1 MDEINGFPVQLSKGL
16 DFKLKFKKTKIDK
29 IILAGMGGSALP
41 GELLKSYSNLDIPF
55 EIHRDYG
62 LPRTT
67 KNTLL
72 LACSYS
78 GNTEETISALKEGLK
93 RKIQIIVY
101 SNGGVL
107 TEMAIKNNLSLVKIP
122 SGIQPRNAFGYFFYS
137 FTKTLDTLG
146 LTSNIKEV
154 KKTGDWLEKQEFKT
168 MEKECLGKTPLI
180 YTNSLLEGVGRAC
193 KIKFNENAKTPA
205 FFNIF
210 PELNHNEMNGFENL
224 NSKFVV
230 FYLKSAVDSEKIR
243 KRMKITKSFL
253 EQKGVKVIELNSP
266 GKTLLQDA
274 FYYLHYFNF
283 LTVRLAKLYGVDP
296 WKVELVE
303 KLKRELLK
311 K

>member
-1 MDEINGFPVQLSKGL
+1 MDEINGFPRQLSKGL
-16 DFKLKFKKTKIDK
+16 NFKLKLKKRKIDK

-41 GELLKSYSNLDIPF
+41 GELLKSYVDLNIPF

-62 LPRTT
+62 LPKTT

-72 LACSYS
+72 LTCSYS
-78 GNTEETISALKEGLK
+78 GNTEETVSALKEGLK

-101 SNGGVL
+101 SSGGVL
-107 TEMAIKNNLSLVKIP
+107 TEIAIKNNLPLVKIP
-122 SGIQPRNAFGYFFYS
+122 SGVQPRNAFGYFFYS
-137 FTKTLDTLG
+137 FIKTLDTLQ
-146 LTSNIKEV
+146 LTNKIKEV
-154 KKTGDWLEKQEFKT
+154 EETGKWLEKQKFKT
-168 MEKECLGKTPLI
+168 CEKECVGKTPLI
-180 YTNSLLEGVGRAC
+180 YTSSLLEGVGRAC

-205 FFNIF
+205 FFNVF

-230 FYLKSAVDSEKIR
+230 FYLKSVVDSEKVR
-243 KRMKITKSFL
+243 KRMKITKGFL
-253 EQKGVKVIELNSP
+253 EERRVKVIELNSP
-266 GKTLLQDA
+266 GETLLQDA

-283 LTVRLAKLYGVDP
+283 LTVKLAKLYKVDP

-303 KLKRELLK
+303 KLKSELK

>member
-1 MDEINGFPVQLSKGL
+1 MDEIKGFPVQLSKGL
-16 DFKLKFKKTKIDK
+16 EFKLKFKKIKIDK

-41 GELLKSYSNLDIPF
+41 GELLKNYVNLNIPF
-55 EIHRDYG
+55 EIHRNYS
-62 LPRTT
+62 LPKTT

-72 LACSYS
+72 MACSYS

-93 RKIQIIVY
+93 RKIKIIVY

-107 TEMAIKNNLSLVKIP
+107 TEMAIKNNLPLIKIP
-122 SGIQPRNAFGYFFYS
+122 GGIQPRNAFGYFFYS
-137 FTKTLDTLG
+137 FTKTLDDLG
-146 LTSNIKEV
+146 LTNKTKEV
-154 KKTGDWLEKQEFKT
+154 KKTGKWLDKQEFKT
-168 MEKECLGKTPLI
+168 IENECIGKTPLI
-180 YTNSLLEGVGRAC
+180 YTNSFLEGVGRAC

-205 FFNIF
+205 FFNVF

-230 FYLKSAVDSEKIR
+230 FYLKSAVDSEKIK
-243 KRMKITKSFL
+243 KRMKITKNLL
-253 EQKGVKVIELNSP
+253 EKKGVKVIELNSP

-283 LTVRLAKLYGVDP
+283 LTVKLAKLYGVDP

-303 KLKRELLK
+303 KLKKELSK

>member
-1 MDEINGFPVQLSKGL
+1 MDEISGFPLQLSKGL
-16 DFKLKFKKTKIDK
+16 KFKISLKQKKFDK

-41 GELLKSYSNLDIPF
+41 GELLKSYAGLEIPF

-62 LPRTT
+62 LPKTT
-67 KNTLL
+67 KNALL

-101 SNGGVL
+101 SSGGVL
-107 TEMAIKNNLSLVKIP
+107 SEIAEKNNLTLVKIP
-122 SGIQPRNAFGYFFYS
+122 SGVQPRNAFGYFFYS
-137 FTKTLDTLG
+137 FIKTFDLLG
-146 LTSNIKEV
+146 LTNKIKEV
-154 KKTGDWLEKQEFKT
+154 EETGRWLEKQKFNTK
-168 MEKECLGKTPLI
+168 EKECVNKTPLI
-180 YTNSLLEGVGRAC
+180 YTNSILEGVGRAC

-224 NSKFVV
+224 NSKLVV
-230 FYLKSAVDSEKIR
+230 FYLKSSTDSEKVR
-243 KRMKITKSFL
+243 KRMKITKKLL
-253 EQKGVKVIELNSP
+253 EEKRVKVIELNSP
-266 GKTLLQDA
+266 GKTLLQDS

-283 LTVRLAKLYGVDP
+283 LTVKLARIYKTDP

-303 KLKRELLK
+303 KLKRELK
-311 K
+311 